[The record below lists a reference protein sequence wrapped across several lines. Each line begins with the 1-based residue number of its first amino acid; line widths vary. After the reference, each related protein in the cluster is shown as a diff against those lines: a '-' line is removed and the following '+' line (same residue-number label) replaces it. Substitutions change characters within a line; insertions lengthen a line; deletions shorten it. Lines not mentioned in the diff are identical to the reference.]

1 MNKITRLFLLFFYPF
16 LPFLAWMVFKVRDT
30 PIDIIIT
37 LILIP
42 IAFYILITPKI
53 NFPKYL
59 VFFSLF
65 TIYHLCSVYI
75 NHLIP
80 PESNLLKTVLGDKNL
95 VACLLFF
102 VIENTH
108 LDESFMR
115 AMTRNIFI
123 IVIISLIFSLVQV
136 KFPTFF
142 VAPYVIQ
149 NQGNQVFLNEN
160 RIFSIYSWVGLNSLG
175 ISFPILIAILLNYF
189 SNKRFS
195 TPFLLLCGIIVSFL
209 TKARYVMISII
220 VVFSQL
226 FFTSLIK
233 MRKKVYILLIFFG
246 CILISAGIARAMGYS
261 VKQVIDERILE
272 RSSNFGS
279 ATARVISYYVF
290 LQVFPE
296 HPMFGVGPGTKTE
309 VVRLL
314 GGWAPFIHIGYLS
327 YLYYYGLVGCFFFF
341 LGLFYLLKYAWTMGA
356 KYNFWGGFFGLL
368 AFCLANVTMVDFE
381 LNEIGIVLI
390 IIYFRYFKETS
401 SLELVT
407 ESKEQTAESGDKE
420 YPDIKAPVTY

>member
-1 MNKITRLFLLFFYPF
+1 MNKITRLFFLVFFPF
-16 LPFLAWMVFKVRDT
+16 LPFLAWILSKVRDT
-30 PIDIIIT
+30 PIDMFVT

-59 VFFSLF
+59 TFFSLF

-80 PESNLLKTVLGDKNL
+80 PESNLIKTVLGDKNL

-108 LDESFMR
+108 FDESFMR
-115 AMTRNIFI
+115 TMTRNIFI
-123 IVIISLIFSLVQV
+123 IVIISLIFSLLQL
-136 KFPTFF
+136 KFPNFF

-149 NQGNQVFLNEN
+149 NQENEVFLTEN

-175 ISFPILIAILLNYF
+175 ITFPILIAILLNYY
-189 SNKRFS
+189 SNKRLS
-195 TPFLLLCGIIVSFL
+195 TPILLLCGIIVSFL
-209 TKARYVMISII
+209 TKARYVMISMII
-220 VVFSQL
+220 VFSQL

-233 MRKKVYILLIFFG
+233 LRKKVYILLIFSG
-246 CILISAGIARAMGYS
+246 CILVSVGIAKAMGYNI
-261 VKQVIDERILE
+261 KQVVDERILE
-272 RSSNFGS
+272 QSTNLGS
-279 ATARVISYYVF
+279 ANARIISYFVF

-296 HPMFGVGPGTKTE
+296 HPLFGVGPSTKSE

-327 YLYYYGLVGCFFFF
+327 YLYFYGLIGCFFFF
-341 LGLFYLLKYAWTMGA
+341 LGIFYLMKYAWSMGSE
-356 KYNFWGGFFGLL
+356 YNFWGGFFGLL
-368 AFCLANVTMVDFE
+368 AFCFANVTMVDFD
-381 LNEIGIVLI
+381 LSEIGIVLI
-390 IIYFRYFKETS
+390 IIYFRYFKESS
-401 SLELVT
+401 SLELVP
-407 ESKEQTAESGDKE
+407 ESKKQIT
-420 YPDIKAPVTY
+420 